1 MCWEVE
7 VARESSMGERETY
20 VHNMKYF
27 KQEIILKIKYW
38 NNNTEINGK
47 KLILVSF
54 HDASDVDWWCPT
66 RLPPMLWADC
76 GSFLASESGL
86 FLRYLSSHIVTETLF
101 HSCQIL
107 LIEKKNVNIAA
118 VHSLLWAIQE
128 NRRVNIHFLP
138 YDRVTYDMMKL
149 LTTTKQKDVPGTVLG
164 VLGALSPSVPTV
176 ALWSK
181 SYCEPHFKEKKEDLG
196 K

>member
-54 HDASDVDWWCPT
+54 HDASDVD
-66 RLPPMLWADC
+66 
-76 GSFLASESGL
+76 
-86 FLRYLSSHIVTETLF
+86 
-101 HSCQIL
+101 
-107 LIEKKNVNIAA
+107 
-118 VHSLLWAIQE
+118 
-128 NRRVNIHFLP
+128 
-138 YDRVTYDMMKL
+138 
-149 LTTTKQKDVPGTVLG
+149 
-164 VLGALSPSVPTV
+164 
-176 ALWSK
+176 
-181 SYCEPHFKEKKEDLG
+181 
-196 K
+196 